1 MELTISKL
9 NKSFEKKKAV
19 DNVSITLKP
28 GIIGLLGA
36 NGSGK
41 TTLMRMMVDVLKPD
55 SGEILWNGNQTHQN
69 IEEFLSSVG
78 YLPQHVGAYP
88 SFKVYEFLE
97 YMGALKGLKP
107 AYTKQRIDV
116 LLNELH
122 LSDQKKKKVKTLSG
136 GMKQR
141 LGIAQALLN
150 DPDILILDE
159 PTVGLDPKERNQFS
173 MFLSNISKNKIILLS
188 THIVS
193 DIEYIANKVII
204 MKQGSFI
211 DYDTPEHLLEVLE
224 GKVFE
229 KQTSIQELK
238 MLQEHYTICNQ
249 KNNGSSLTVRLI
261 SEHPIDDAIM
271 VEPTLNDVYL
281 YHFQEEAL

>member
-9 NKSFEKKKAV
+9 NKSFDKKKAV

-69 IEEFLSSVG
+69 IEEFLSAVG

-107 AYTKQRIDV
+107 AYTKQRIDA
-116 LLNELH
+116 LLKELH
-122 LSDQKKKKVKTLSG
+122 LMDQKKKKIRTLSG

-173 MFLSNISKNKIILLS
+173 MFLSSISKHKIILLS

-211 DYDTPEHLLEVLE
+211 DYDTPEHLLLE
-224 GKVFE
+224 LKGKVFE
-229 KQTSIQELK
+229 KQVSIQELTA
-238 MLQEHYTICNQ
+238 LQEQCTICNR
-249 KNNGSSLTVRLI
+249 KNNGPFLTVRLI
-261 SEHPIDDAIM
+261 SEQPIEDAMM